1 MNISAA
7 VRIPRDGEFLFFGK
21 FLDGID
27 SDISMHKRAREV
39 AGRIAKPRFCNASR
53 RQRFRS
59 ATSFSSR
66 GRVQSFRAR
75 GRGFRRPVRGRGA
88 ACGRATSVW
97 SAASAS
103 SRKWL
108 ILGVF
113 RVCGDPPVGGRIS
126 LFCRHVASSHIRCR
140 CSFCCAIWFP
150 IFGLKAIFRVSYG
163 KFPWLRRI
171 LWWSF
176 ASKRRYVIWFRRLQI
191 DDVPNL
197 CLSPI
202 FVIP

>member
-1 MNISAA
+1 MCVDSRNLTCNFSQTARLRLFATDRNRSITLYSLGLIDRMNISAA
-7 VRIPRDGEFLFFGK
+7 VSNPPGRGVSFLGK

-103 SRKWL
+103 SRK
-108 ILGVF
+108 
-113 RVCGDPPVGGRIS
+113 
-126 LFCRHVASSHIRCR
+126 
-140 CSFCCAIWFP
+140 
-150 IFGLKAIFRVSYG
+150 
-163 KFPWLRRI
+163 
-171 LWWSF
+171 
-176 ASKRRYVIWFRRLQI
+176 
-191 DDVPNL
+191 
-197 CLSPI
+197 
-202 FVIP
+202 